1 LLPCSSPRSL
11 SFCVS
16 YAKQGGKE
24 HGKLARTMRDASS
37 EPGCS
42 CDQEQ
47 PCPEDDRSDGSRDVM
62 PWSHLAGGDGCLRA
76 GEVDTPHKK
85 QIADLLLQN
94 LESTTMNELPKLIR
108 QHHEKSEA
116 GASLLSK
123 VTKILDSLP
132 DGSVDSSQL
141 AGLDQFH
148 VMGLAATE
156 QLAQIAGIERGAAIL
171 DAGSGLGGPSRY
183 LASTYGCRVIGA
195 GTFRRRLSPWHSCSR
210 KEPVWTPWSATRSLT
225 LALPFPDSHFDVVW
239 TQHVVM
245 NIPDR
250 ERVYREF
257 RRMLRPGG
265 KLAFFDVLATDAS
278 LELHFPVPW
287 AENSET
293 SFLFTQDETSS
304 VLVTAGFTI
313 SAWNDVTI
321 EVLNWIGQQRPPTQ
335 GFNLGLVMGPR
346 FGEMSANLTR
356 NIREGRVRFVM
367 GVCTADGTRS

>member
-1 LLPCSSPRSL
+1 
-11 SFCVS
+11 
-16 YAKQGGKE
+16 
-24 HGKLARTMRDASS
+24 
-37 EPGCS
+37 
-42 CDQEQ
+42 
-47 PCPEDDRSDGSRDVM
+47 
-62 PWSHLAGGDGCLRA
+62 
-76 GEVDTPHKK
+76 
-85 QIADLLLQN
+85 
-94 LESTTMNELPKLIR
+94 MNELPKLIR
-108 QHHEKSEA
+108 QHYEKNEA
-116 GASLLSK
+116 GASLVSK
-123 VTKILDSLP
+123 VTKTLDSLP

-156 QLAQIAGIERGAAIL
+156 QLARIAGIERGAAIL

-183 LASTYGCRVIGA
+183 LAGTYGCRVIGVD
-195 GTFRRRLSPWHSCSR
+195 LSPSFVAVARLLAQRTGLNALVSYQIGD
-210 KEPVWTPWSATRSLT
+210 L
-225 LALPFPDSHFDVVW
+225 LALPFPDSCFDVVW

-265 KLAFFDVLATDAS
+265 KLAFYDVLATDAS

-313 SAWNDVTI
+313 IAWNDCDHRSAQMDRSTKAPYSRIQSRACYGPAVRWN
-321 EVLNWIGQQRPPTQ
+321 VGQLGSKHSRRTCSLCYGCLHSGRCTELSGQRGATN
-335 GFNLGLVMGPR
+335 F
-346 FGEMSANLTR
+346 
-356 NIREGRVRFVM
+356 
-367 GVCTADGTRS
+367 

>member
-1 LLPCSSPRSL
+1 
-11 SFCVS
+11 
-16 YAKQGGKE
+16 
-24 HGKLARTMRDASS
+24 
-37 EPGCS
+37 
-42 CDQEQ
+42 
-47 PCPEDDRSDGSRDVM
+47 
-62 PWSHLAGGDGCLRA
+62 
-76 GEVDTPHKK
+76 
-85 QIADLLLQN
+85 
-94 LESTTMNELPKLIR
+94 
-108 QHHEKSEA
+108 
-116 GASLLSK
+116 
-123 VTKILDSLP
+123 
-132 DGSVDSSQL
+132 
-141 AGLDQFH
+141 
-148 VMGLAATE
+148 MGLAATE
-156 QLAQIAGIERGAAIL
+156 QLAQIAGIERGATIL

-183 LASTYGCRVIGA
+183 LASTYGCRLIGA
-195 GTFRRRLSPWHSCSR
+195 DLSPSFVAVAQLLAQRTGLDALASYQ
-210 KEPVWTPWSATRSLT
+210 VADL

-313 SAWNDVTI
+313 IAWNDVTI
-321 EVLNWIGQQRPPTQ
+321 EALNWIGQQRPPTQ
-335 GFNLGLVMGPR
+335 GFNLGLVMSPR
-346 FGEMSANLTR
+346 FGEMSANLAR
-356 NIREGRVRFVM
+356 NIREERVRFVM